1 MRSVNAALVVGVVAA
16 SLGAG
21 APASNHPPYS
31 AWMTDSMIRRGV
43 EPSFHYDQATLYTS
57 FEAIYEH
64 TKKQTIYDYYRA
76 QVDAVIFPNG
86 TIDGFNYS
94 RYSLDPYRF
103 GNNALY
109 WYEKTG
115 EEKYRIAAD
124 GIKRTLDN
132 HPRTPTGGLWHREV
146 VYPNQMW
153 LDGIYMADTFYAKY
167 VSLFQPDNQ
176 TAWDDI
182 VLQFDNIDART
193 RRDDNLLVHGYDESK
208 QAVWADP
215 ETGAAPLVWGRADG
229 WYFMALLEV
238 IDLLPEEHPGRERLL
253 GYFKGLA
260 QGLKGAQDE
269 SGGWWNVMEKRYE
282 DVEGNYIESSASVMF
297 TFGWLKGL
305 NLGYLSEADYLDV
318 AKKAWNGMVDMFVTH
333 NNNGTINWEGTVM
346 VGSLGS
352 NATFEVRTLFSP
364 VFGTERLIFDQYYSS
379 IGLRQNDLRG
389 AGVFMIAA
397 LEWEKRFP

>member
-1 MRSVNAALVVGVVAA
+1 
-16 SLGAG
+16 
-21 APASNHPPYS
+21 
-31 AWMTDSMIRRGV
+31 MIRRGV

-64 TKKQTIYDYYRA
+64 AKNQTIYDYYRA

-124 GIKRTLDN
+124 GIKKTLDN

-318 AKKAWNGMVDMFVTH
+318 AKKAWNSMVDMFVTR
-333 NNNGTINWEGTVM
+333 NDNGTINWEGTVM

-352 NATFEVRTLFSP
+352 NATFEVTTLFSS
-364 VFGTERLIFDQYYSS
+364 VFGTERLIFHQYYSS